1 MSSPG
6 SLILG
11 STLAGGRYSE
21 GLGVLKLN
29 SSAIPLKP
37 TTDMTTATDETLEMV
52 CLVAL
57 VSIDY
62 IGSSS
67 ERFRQFRRGPK
78 LPVFGNRET
87 VTSRFIS
94 RRDWGILAAIWTA
107 PDVPFLGKLPN
118 S

>member
-1 MSSPG
+1 M
-6 SLILG
+6 
-11 STLAGGRYSE
+11 AGGRYSE

-62 IGSSS
+62 IW
-67 ERFRQFRRGPK
+67 
-78 LPVFGNRET
+78 L
-87 VTSRFIS
+87 
-94 RRDWGILAAIWTA
+94 
-107 PDVPFLGKLPN
+107 
-118 S
+118 

>member
-87 VTSRFIS
+87 VASRFIS
-94 RRDWGILAAIWTA
+94 RRDCGILAAIWNGT
-107 PDVPFLGKLPN
+107 
-118 S
+118 